1 MIAFASRAIRLEN
14 VVTAIRKYTTFSA
27 SSELPTD
34 LESICLF
41 WLNKVVQTFLFT
53 IDSEC
58 DSYSRQVSRL

>member
-14 VVTAIRKYTTFSA
+14 VVTAIRKYTKFSA

-58 DSYSRQVSRL
+58 DLYSRQVSRL